1 MRDTGPP
8 ILVVVRA
15 SPIRDRTTALLES
28 IASQKATGTVKV
40 VVLSQR
46 RIATGFALPLDNV
59 EYLDAE
65 PAWTEQVLR
74 LAAASGS
81 RWLVLPSS
89 VDRYLPGT
97 FEAVAALGPSPGATI
112 VGACQVA
119 RGSQVVTIG
128 PEPFRFDYFALL
140 SGLNYIAPGATFID
154 IGRLLQAGGL
164 DARLA
169 SCSIYEYL
177 LRTAAAGGV
186 VACPVPIVETEAD
199 PFPGIPSD
207 WAALHA
213 SEALLLTLNHNR
225 FFVTSGAALGLLA
238 TLADR
243 LEPYQY
249 TGFHDSQVLS
259 RLAGA
264 AADLKQRY
272 IAELRLATTDA
283 RLARPAAA
291 AESELGFDYTD
302 PLSPRRLR
310 SRVKSRVKSVTPR
323 PIWDTLRRAKR
334 AYLALRSPLY

>member
-1 MRDTGPP
+1 MSDVSPP

-15 SPIRDRTTALLES
+15 SPVRDRTTALLES
-28 IASQKATGTVKV
+28 ITSQKATGTVKV

-46 RIATGFALPLDNV
+46 RVAAGFEPSLDNV
-59 EYLDAE
+59 EYLEAE
-65 PAWTEQVLR
+65 PAWTVQVLR
-74 LAAASGS
+74 LAGTSGS

-89 VDRYLPGT
+89 VDRYLPGA
-97 FEAVAALGPSPGATI
+97 FEAVAALGASAGATI

-119 RGSQVVTIG
+119 RGRQTVRIG

-164 DARLA
+164 DARFA

-177 LRTAAAGGV
+177 LRTGAADGV
-186 VACPVPIVETEAD
+186 VPCPVPIVETEAD
-199 PFPGIPSD
+199 PFPGIPCD

-213 SEALLLTLNHNR
+213 SEALLLTLNYNR

-249 TGFHDSQVLS
+249 MGFHDDQVMS

-272 IAELRLATTDA
+272 IAELSLTTTDA
-283 RLARPAAA
+283 RLARPTA
-291 AESELGFDYTD
+291 AEESEPILDYAE
-302 PLSPRRLR
+302 PLPARRLR
-310 SRVKSRVKSVTPR
+310 TRVKVRVKRVTPR